1 MERSAPLAAGGFRRR
16 PGGRDSR
23 PLEQERRQLLQ
34 SLAQTRTL
42 ISQAYGGFNTTDD
55 ADLIDS
61 YVYEINALQSR
72 YNYLIRRA
80 KELEVSL

>member
-1 MERSAPLAAGGFRRR
+1 MAARGFTLR
-16 PGGRDSR
+16 PSGRKGKCR
-23 PLEQERRQLLQ
+23 EQERQQLLQ

-55 ADLIDS
+55 NDLIDS

-72 YNYLIRRA
+72 YNYLLRRV
-80 KELEVSL
+80 KELEAQP

>member
-1 MERSAPLAAGGFRRR
+1 MAAGGFIRR

-23 PLEQERRQLLQ
+23 HLEQERRQLLQ

-55 ADLIDS
+55 ADRIDS
-61 YVYEINALQSR
+61 SVYEIQALQSR